1 MTEYND
7 NFLKDAGYIRIAALS
22 GEPGAQVGEALGM
35 KTALLPEAAKSQ
47 NTPAPIIMGNNR

>member
-35 KTALLPEAAKSQ
+35 KTALLPDAVKSQ
-47 NTPAPIIMGNNR
+47 PAPALPKMGA